1 MSPSRKRK
9 ASASHKSEESP
20 SHKRKASASRKRKE
34 DKKKAKCTICYE
46 EINDERCMVCN
57 YGHKFHN
64 KCSAN
69 QDISIKE
76 CPLCRSKSIESCNG
90 NYYDFFEYPDLL
102 KDFLETK
109 MKERRIAEL
118 RRELYI
124 VRADIHS
131 TQMAKNHGDP
141 FYTDDSQDQLSNMIN
156 GLTVRRDE
164 ILEEIRVISDPNYKL
179 SELDYNTYKY
189 IDELVKND
197 WYGPSE
203 LGGKRSKRKSSKR
216 RKSAKR
222 KNSKKNRK

>member
-1 MSPSRKRK
+1 M
-9 ASASHKSEESP
+9 SASHKSEASP
-20 SHKRKASASRKRKE
+20 SHKSKASASHKRKE
-34 DKKKAKCTICYE
+34 DKKKAECPICFE

-57 YGHKFHN
+57 NGHKFHN

-69 QDISIKE
+69 QDTSIKK
-76 CPLCRSKSIESCNG
+76 CPICNSESIESCNG
-90 NYYDFFEYPDLL
+90 NYYDFFEDPDLL

-118 RRELYI
+118 RRELDI
-124 VRADIHS
+124 VRADIHY
-131 TQMAKNHGDP
+131 TKMAKAYGDP
-141 FYTDDSQDQLSNMIN
+141 GYTFDSQDQLSNMID
-156 GLTVRRDE
+156 GLTARRDE

-179 SELDYNTYKY
+179 SERDYNTYKY
-189 IDELVKND
+189 IDELVKNG

-203 LGGKRSKRKSSKR
+203 FGGKRSKRKSSKR